1 MSRIIPI
8 TTSRTSDVL
17 TRSRLLT
24 QLQLDHRR
32 LLELQT
38 QISTGR
44 RLVSPSDD
52 ATSSMRAIQV
62 QRLLERKQQSA
73 DSLNSNRTYLTATET
88 ATANVADVLVSIRG
102 EVVGAIGTT
111 SDAGHRT
118 AVADQVGQA
127 IETLISTGNQR
138 FRGRHLFAGATTGT
152 KPFAPDGS
160 YVSYRGNAGDL
171 PSFVDVGLLYLSN
184 VSGDEA
190 FGAISDAIRGDTDWR
205 PIVTLD
211 TRLEDLH
218 GGLGITRGRFAI
230 SDGKSKSIIDV
241 SGAETVSDV
250 IDLIENNP
258 PDGRVVKAGVT
269 HSGLRIELDVA
280 GGGNLNVQEEAGGR
294 TAFEL
299 GILKT
304 LGVGTGSLTGNDLNP
319 RLTLTTPLDNVF
331 GTRASTELKFPGRN
345 NDLWIEAKQAGE
357 SFNDIAIHFVDS
369 GTVAKGAERVV
380 FNNNNPNNKML
391 VFDVDADS
399 STAND
404 VINALRMDSSV
415 NALFAIRLHGN
426 DADVTNNTGAGMVG
440 LSSAKSTAG
449 GHGKDFDRTSGL
461 QITNR
466 DRTYTVDVKSTETVE
481 DLLNVLH
488 VSGAGVVA
496 SINAEGTGI
505 DVRSTV
511 SGSDFHI
518 GENGGTTATDLGIR
532 SFQRMTPLMELN
544 HGRGVNVTE
553 GTDFVIHRKDGIE
566 LAIDVSGAQ
575 TVGDV
580 IDLINDRV
588 DNQNPA
594 TAVVA
599 QLNLQGNGIL
609 LVDANVAG
617 NDTLSVSR
625 AKTSFAA
632 WSLGLIPEGLEQS
645 VAAFG
650 TPEII
655 VGTDRNPI
663 ETQGVF
669 NTLLRLQ
676 QALNDNDLTEIER
689 LVGELDHD
697 LDRIN
702 FTRADIGT
710 REQGLDVLSQRL
722 EEEDIELQRILST
735 ELDVDF
741 VESIS
746 EFSARQAAFQASLQ
760 VVAQAVR
767 LSLMDFL

>member
-52 ATSSMRAIQV
+52 AASSMRAIQV
-62 QRLLERKQQSA
+62 QRLLERKQHSA
-73 DSLNSNRTYLTATET
+73 VSLNSNRTFLAATET

-102 EVVGAIGTT
+102 EVVGAIGAT
-111 SDAGHRT
+111 SDAAHRT

-138 FRGRHLFAGATTGT
+138 FRGRHLFAGSTTGT
-152 KPFAPDGS
+152 EPFASDGS
-160 YVSYRGNAGDL
+160 YVSYRGNTGDL
-171 PSFVDVGLLYLSN
+171 PNFVDVGLLYLSN
-184 VSGDEA
+184 VSGHEA
-190 FGAISDAIRGDTDWR
+190 FGAVSDEIRGQTDWN

-218 GGLGITRGRFAI
+218 GGLGITRGSFAI
-230 SDGKSKSIIDV
+230 SDGNSKSIIDV
-241 SGAETVSDV
+241 SGAETVSNV

-258 PDGRVVKAGVT
+258 PDGRTVKAGVT
-269 HSGLRIELDVA
+269 HSGLWIELDVA

-304 LGVGTGSLTGNDLNP
+304 LGVGTGLLKGNNLNP
-319 RLTLTTPLDNVF
+319 RLTLTTALDNVF
-331 GTRASTELKFPGRN
+331 GTRASTELEFPGRN
-345 NDLWIEAKQAGE
+345 NDLLIEAKQAGE

-369 GTVAKGAERVV
+369 GTVTKGAERVV
-380 FNNNNPNNKML
+380 FDNNNPNNKTL
-391 VFDVDADS
+391 TFDIDADS
-399 STAND
+399 STANN
-404 VINALRMDSSV
+404 VIDALRSDSSV
-415 NALFAIRLHGN
+415 NALFAIRLHAN
-426 DADVTNNTGAGMVG
+426 DTELTNNTGAGTVG
-440 LSSAKSTAG
+440 LSSTKATAG
-449 GHGKDFDRTSGL
+449 GRGKDFDRTSGV

-466 DRTYTVDVKSTETVE
+466 GRTYTVDVQSTETVE

-511 SGSDFHI
+511 SGSNFHI
-518 GENGGTTATDLGIR
+518 GENGGTTATSLGIR
-532 SFQRMTPLMELN
+532 SYQRTTPLMALN
-544 HGRGVNVTE
+544 HGRGVNVAE

-580 IDLINDRV
+580 IDLINDHV

-599 QLNLQGNGIL
+599 QLNLQGNGIQ

-617 NDTLSVSR
+617 NDSLSVSR
-625 AKTSFAA
+625 AKTEFRCLVTWLDSRRVRTKCSCL
-632 WSLGLIPEGLEQS
+632 W
-645 VAAFG
+645 
-650 TPEII
+650 
-655 VGTDRNPI
+655 
-663 ETQGVF
+663 
-669 NTLLRLQ
+669 NTGNHRG
-676 QALNDNDLTEIER
+676 N
-689 LVGELDHD
+689 
-697 LDRIN
+697 
-702 FTRADIGT
+702 
-710 REQGLDVLSQRL
+710 
-722 EEEDIELQRILST
+722 
-735 ELDVDF
+735 
-741 VESIS
+741 
-746 EFSARQAAFQASLQ
+746 
-760 VVAQAVR
+760 
-767 LSLMDFL
+767 

>member
-8 TTSRTSDVL
+8 TTTRTSDVL

-38 QISTGR
+38 QISSGR

-73 DSLNSNRTYLTATET
+73 DSLNSNRTFLTATET

-111 SDAGHRT
+111 ADAAHRT

-152 KPFAPDGS
+152 EPFAPDGS
-160 YVSYRGNAGDL
+160 YVSYRGNTGNL

-184 VSGDEA
+184 VSGHEA
-190 FGAISDAIRGDTDWR
+190 FGAISDAIRGQTDWR
-205 PIVTLD
+205 PAVTLD

-218 GGLGITRGRFAI
+218 GGLGLTRGSFAI
-230 SDGKSKSIIDV
+230 SDGNSKSIIDV
-241 SGAETVSDV
+241 SGAETVGDV

-304 LGVGTGSLTGNDLNP
+304 LGVGTGLLTGNDLNP

-331 GTRASTELKFPGRN
+331 GTRARTELEFPGRN
-345 NDLWIEAKQAGE
+345 NDLLIEAKQAGE
-357 SFNDIAIHFVDS
+357 SFNDIAIHFIDS
-369 GTVAKGAERVV
+369 GTVTKGAERVV
-380 FNNNNPNNKML
+380 FDNNDPKNKTL
-391 VFDVDADS
+391 TFDVDADS

-415 NALFAIRLHGN
+415 NALFAIRLH
-426 DADVTNNTGAGMVG
+426 DDDIDLTTNTGVGTVG
-440 LSSAKSTAG
+440 LSSVKETAG
-449 GHGKDFDRTSGL
+449 GRGKDFDRTSGL
-461 QITNR
+461 RITNR
-466 DRTYTVDVKSTETVE
+466 GRTYTVDVKSTETIE
-481 DLLNVLH
+481 DLLNVLY

-518 GENGGTTATDLGIR
+518 GENGGTTAADLGIR
-532 SFQRMTPLMELN
+532 SFQRTTPLMVLN
-544 HGRGVNVTE
+544 HGRGVKVAE

-580 IDLINDRV
+580 IDLINDHV

-599 QLNLQGNGIL
+599 QLNLQGNGIQ

-625 AKTSFAA
+625 TKTSFAA
-632 WSLGLIPEGLEQS
+632 WSLGLIPEGLEQN
-645 VAAFG
+645 VAALG

-676 QALNDNDLTEIER
+676 QALHDNDLTEIER

-697 LDRIN
+697 LDRVN
-702 FTRADIGT
+702 FTRAEIGT